1 MRPWYLLLKTGLE
14 MASELKKFLAS
25 LEPVWE
31 DVHEFDWLKSEDI
44 VMREERI
51 NLLELNRF
59 PGLKI
64 LLEAKQ
70 YNF

>member
-1 MRPWYLLLKTGLE
+1 
-14 MASELKKFLAS
+14 MANEFKKFLAT
-25 LEPVWE
+25 LDPVWE

-59 PGLKI
+59 PGLKM
-64 LLEAKQ
+64 LLEAE
-70 YNF
+70 

>member
-1 MRPWYLLLKTGLE
+1 

-31 DVHEFDWLKSEDI
+31 DVHEFDWLKSEDNE
-44 VMREERI
+44 MEEKRT

-59 PGLKI
+59 PGLKM
-64 LLEAKQ
+64 LLEAE
-70 YNF
+70 